1 MHPVPYAVTSDGFRI
16 RTIILPSQQPNGRP
30 ATDPR
35 HEASVQTKRDLEDQ
49 ALPVREEIHMRVRSP
64 CAGLEARFRR
74 ERLVTGTPSPRL
86 PMDLCEDII
95 DLCAAPT
102 VYPIVEDYLLWHY
115 LPEAAKTLKACA
127 LTCHDWL
134 PRSIYSYYAGC
145 ITFQDTKDVDRL
157 IAVIA
162 RHPCVAS
169 FVRILWVQS
178 MGLVARSR
186 LHAYMDDVGESV
198 YVAFARTD
206 LVQNL
211 KNLHTI
217 VYHGASQWPYPTFYN
232 LHFARYPSLTT
243 LRLSSAFR
251 TPLDLCRLVW
261 ALDKLQALHL
271 HNVRFDPRLYD
282 EQDPAYA
289 RLESLAARKPR
300 CTSLRAL
307 FLEAPVTL
315 CKFGRDPFSS
325 APLHQWDP
333 SDTPMFPYECAFG
346 TSVVRLAVTYPSPH
360 VRPSGPIAPRSREYE
375 YISRLASL
383 EELTV
388 LVRRVGSDRSDEW
401 SQAHAFVSW
410 LRDVIIPRV
419 QARKSLQW
427 MRLHILD
434 PHSTKRLFIYQ
445 TFQRGNY
452 LDDVFNRAPG
462 LRRLTVQ
469 VDSHVQDAYGN
480 GLGKWDNV
488 YERIESAMPCL
499 NAELFIIK
507 NELNG
512 NVFGS
517 L

>member
-1 MHPVPYAVTSDGFRI
+1 
-16 RTIILPSQQPNGRP
+16 
-30 ATDPR
+30 
-35 HEASVQTKRDLEDQ
+35 
-49 ALPVREEIHMRVRSP
+49 
-64 CAGLEARFRR
+64 
-74 ERLVTGTPSPRL
+74 
-86 PMDLCEDII
+86 MDLCEDII

-102 VYPIVEDYLLWHY
+102 VYPIVEDYLFWHY

-169 FVRILWVQS
+169 FVRIL
-178 MGLVARSR
+178 RKR
-186 LHAYMDDVGESV
+186 LRCFRED
-198 YVAFARTD
+198 R
-206 LVQNL
+206 
-211 KNLHTI
+211 
-217 VYHGASQWPYPTFYN
+217 
-232 LHFARYPSLTT
+232 
-243 LRLSSAFR
+243 SSAVSKKSPHHR
-251 TPLDLCRLVW
+251 LPWGITMALPYVLQPPLRAISFAHDVALVLRVSHT
-261 ALDKLQALHL
+261 ARPMQVSLGVDKLQALHL

-315 CKFGRDPFSS
+315 CKYGRDPFSS
-325 APLHQWDP
+325 APFHQWDP

-360 VRPSGPIAPRSREYE
+360 VRPTGPIAPRSREYE

-480 GLGKWDNV
+480 GW
-488 YERIESAMPCL
+488 ESGTMCMR
-499 NAELFIIK
+499 
-507 NELNG
+507 
-512 NVFGS
+512 
-517 L
+517 